1 MPLLL
6 RIADAID
13 RFSQRTGS
21 LLRWLTLA
29 MVLVGAFNAI
39 VRYAA
44 RFTGVSLSSNMY
56 IELQW
61 YLFSMVFLL
70 GAAYALQTD
79 AHVRVDVLYGRLS
92 RKGRAWVDL
101 LGTIL
106 FLIPFCVLMLW
117 VSWPAVVNSW
127 AVLEGSPDPGG
138 LPRYLI
144 KTVIPISFLLLIGQ
158 AFSMLIRA
166 LAVVIGSEPAEPLT
180 AEEA

>member
-6 RIADAID
+6 RIASAID

-39 VRYAA
+39 VRYTA
-44 RFTGVSLSSNMY
+44 RFTGLSLSSNMY

-79 AHVRVDVLYGRLS
+79 SHVRVDVLYGRLS
-92 RKGRAWVDL
+92 RKGQAWIDL

-117 VSWPAVVNSW
+117 VSWPSVVNSW

-144 KTVIPISFLLLIGQ
+144 KTVVPISFLFLIGQ
-158 AFSMLIRA
+158 AFSLLIRS
-166 LAVVIGSEPAEPLT
+166 LAVVVGVEPPAP
-180 AEEA
+180 EEA